1 MTQGCTIVSGL
12 HHPVS
17 SLNHT
22 LICCCFW
29 IFLWFYNEK
38 YELFFFFQNMHAE
51 VYRITNLLSWTAQE
65 WIDKQVKDAARRAH
79 LSKRPSKEKFG
90 RAKRHI
96 STTTSENASPC
107 SPSHSCQSYERKQY
121 HSQRQLACSF
131 RWLLSRCLEIPGGT
145 WLPCRSICINH
156 I

>member
-1 MTQGCTIVSGL
+1 MKNV
-12 HHPVS
+12 
-17 SLNHT
+17 N
-22 LICCCFW
+22 
-29 IFLWFYNEK
+29 
-38 YELFFFFQNMHAE
+38 FFFFQNMQAE

-65 WIDKQVKDAARRAH
+65 WIDKQVKDAARGAH

-90 RAKRHI
+90 RAKSHI

-131 RWLLSRCLEIPGGT
+131 R
-145 WLPCRSICINH
+145 
-156 I
+156 